1 MLGDKFKK
9 PLVWMLSMLEPFS
22 IWHGASP
29 CVGLSLQ
36 CRAGTCSRG
45 WGVPWGNAMVLGAPR
60 CCASLALG
68 WVPAVVPGQRGS
80 PGLRPRSPGTEVGAG
95 KAVALSGAAAYRK
108 LLLLFADPMERL
120 VGAGRV
126 YL

>member
-1 MLGDKFKK
+1 MPGWDVLLG
-9 PLVWMLSMLEPFS
+9 M
-22 IWHGASP
+22 GGT
-29 CVGLSLQ
+29 VGH
-36 CRAGTCSRG
+36 CHR
-45 WGVPWGNAMVLGAPR
+45 APR
-60 CCASLALG
+60 CGVSLALG

-80 PGLRPRSPGTEVGAG
+80 PGVRPRSPGTEAGAG
-95 KAVALSGAAAYRK
+95 KAVARSCAAAYRK